1 MEQNRRK
8 DNLLDLGKRRY
19 KEVLIK
25 PVRVLNKESQMRGS
39 STIHK
44 VGLENMVLVDQPLL
58 PVEVPQVVV
67 IKVRLTFDTDINRYA
82 ERSMLNQ

>member
-1 MEQNRRK
+1 MEQIRRK

-25 PVRVLNKESQMRGS
+25 PVPVLNKEIQIRGS

-44 VGLENMVLVDQPLL
+44 VGLENTVMVDQPLL
-58 PVEVPQVVV
+58 PVDAPQVVM

-82 ERSMLNQ
+82 ERSIVNQ